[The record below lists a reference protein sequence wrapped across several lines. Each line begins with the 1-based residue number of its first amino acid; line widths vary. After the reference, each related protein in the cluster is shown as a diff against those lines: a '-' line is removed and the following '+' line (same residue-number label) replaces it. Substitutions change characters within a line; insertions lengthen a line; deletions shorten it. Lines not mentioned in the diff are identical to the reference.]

1 MNKTLPTV
9 AAYLSPQIKKL
20 KNYYSI
26 FSKLIIMVVFD
37 HLIKQ
42 DSTRQDSV
50 NLLYLR

>member
-1 MNKTLPTV
+1 MNKTLPTKV
-9 AAYLSPQIKKL
+9 AFLSPQINKL

-26 FSKLIIMVVFD
+26 LSKLILMVVFD

-42 DSTRQDSV
+42 DSTRRDSV